1 MTPHAP
7 SDARSP
13 WANDLVSGTMGRV
26 ETVVKQR
33 GAPLPG
39 FFEVEAAGLRWLAE
53 AQGAR
58 CVDVIEVS
66 ARRIAVARVPAV
78 TATPDAAYAFG
89 RGLARTHLAG
99 ADRFGSAPDG
109 WDGPLYIGERQM
121 PRIESD
127 SWGEFYAFGRVLPF
141 LDDALA
147 AGNLEVRETRLV
159 RQACDLI
166 AEGAFDDDDPPARI
180 HGDLWSGNVLF
191 GPDGAVMIDPAAHGG
206 HAETDLAM
214 LALFGA
220 PHLDD
225 VLTGYEEVSPL
236 RAGWRTRVLLH
247 QMHPLAVHAVG
258 HGRMYGL
265 ALARAAAVVLDSH

>member
-1 MTPHAP
+1 ME
-7 SDARSP
+7 D
-13 WANDLVSGTMGRV
+13 V

-39 FFEVEAAGLRWLAE
+39 FFEVEAAGLRWLAD
-53 AQGAR
+53 AGGAR
-58 CVDVIEVS
+58 CARVLDVTS
-66 ARRIAVARVPAV
+66 RRIELERVTPV

-99 ADRFGSAPDG
+99 ADAFGSAPAG
-109 WDGPLYIGERQM
+109 WSGPLYIGERPM
-121 PRIESD
+121 PRSTAAT
-127 SWGEFYAFGRVLPF
+127 WGDFYAHARVLPF
-141 LDDALA
+141 VEDALA
-147 AGNLEVRETRLV
+147 AGNLEVREARTV
-159 RQACDLI
+159 RQACDVI
-166 AEGAFDDDDPPARI
+166 ASGVFDDDDPPARI

-191 GPDGAVMIDPAAHGG
+191 GAKGAVLIDPAAHGG

-225 VLTGYEEVSPL
+225 IVAGYEEVSPL
-236 RAGWRTRVLLH
+236 RPGWRTRVLLH

-258 HGRMYGL
+258 HGRMYGA
-265 ALARAAAVVLDSH
+265 ALARAARAVVNAR